1 VKLTRAKKLTE
12 GLSDEQKRWSLDVQR
27 FKDNSTLIAGNS
39 VVAAGMVAYA
49 GPFTAEYR
57 TKLEKEWAMKLKE
70 LGIEHSE
77 GVTMRNFLGVPVKI
91 QGWNIAGLPKDDT
104 ST

>member
-1 VKLTRAKKLTE
+1 MNRSV
-12 GLSDEQKRWSLDVQR
+12 GHWMC
-27 FKDNSTLIAGNS
+27 KDSKTILHLLQVIQLLRLEWLPTQDLLLQSIA
-39 VVAAGMVAYA
+39 
-49 GPFTAEYR
+49 
-57 TKLEKEWAMKLKE
+57 LEKEWAMKLKE